1 MQSFEYR
8 RPSSLAEALSL
19 LEKSGGSLLAGG
31 QSLIPAMKL
40 DLAAPPALVSLRDVA
55 ELKGV
60 KKERGAITIG
70 ATTTHAE
77 VAESKDVQGEIPAL
91 AELAGEIGDPQ
102 VRNRGTIGGSVAH
115 ADPAA
120 DYPAALVGLGATVV
134 TNKREIL
141 GDDFFQGLFS
151 TALGAAPPRGRGGRR
166 QDGAREGPRRQPRPR
181 RSSASSATRGSTSTT
196 AVYEWNYP
204 RQMLEIRLLEAR
216 GEAERDRPRHL
227 RPASSS
233 SAGRSSRR
241 SSRPRRVAPVLLIDE
256 IDRADEEFE
265 AYLLEILSDF
275 QVTIPEIGTIRPR
288 PRRASSSPRT
298 GRARS
303 TTR

>member
-1 MQSFEYR
+1 MQSFEYH
-8 RPSSLAEALSL
+8 RPSSLAEVLSL

-134 TNKREIL
+134 TNKREIPA
-141 GDDFFQGLFS
+141 DDFFQGMFS
-151 TALGAAPPRGRGGRR
+151 TALGAGEVIRAVRFPVPDCAAYAKFASRASKYALVGVMVAKRGKDLRVAVTGAGTSVFR
-166 QDGAREGPRRQPRPR
+166 QRAMEAALAKDFSPKALEGVAQSPDGLV
-181 RSSASSATRGSTSTT
+181 SD
-196 AVYEWNYP
+196 
-204 RQMLEIRLLEAR
+204 LEAS
-216 GEAERDRPRHL
+216 AEYRAHL
-227 RPASSS
+227 VGVMA
-233 SAGRSSRR
+233 
-241 SSRPRRVAPVLLIDE
+241 
-256 IDRADEEFE
+256 
-265 AYLLEILSDF
+265 
-275 QVTIPEIGTIRPR
+275 
-288 PRRASSSPRT
+288 RRAVESCR
-298 GRARS
+298 
-303 TTR
+303 